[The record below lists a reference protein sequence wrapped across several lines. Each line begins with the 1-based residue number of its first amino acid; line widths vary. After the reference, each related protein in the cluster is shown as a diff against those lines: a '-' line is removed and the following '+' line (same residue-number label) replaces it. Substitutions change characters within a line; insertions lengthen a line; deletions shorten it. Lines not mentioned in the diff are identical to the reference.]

1 MAIQNNRDAL
11 QSEWLRLDGHKCIAL
26 GLSLTIRWRL
36 KLMSNISIATTR
48 RLSIIL
54 VLLDKYSFIIKLTFL
69 VVCNCD
75 WN

>member
-1 MAIQNNRDAL
+1 MPYKVND
-11 QSEWLRLDGHKCIAL
+11 L
-26 GLSLTIRWRL
+26 GLMDTSASHLSLSLTIRWRM

-75 WN
+75 